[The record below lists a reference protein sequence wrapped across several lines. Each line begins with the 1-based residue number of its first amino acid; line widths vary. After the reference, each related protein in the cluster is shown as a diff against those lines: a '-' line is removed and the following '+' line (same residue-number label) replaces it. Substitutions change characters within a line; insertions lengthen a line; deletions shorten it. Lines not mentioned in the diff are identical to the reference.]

1 MIVTTT
7 NCVEGHN
14 VKEYKG
20 IVYGEVILGTN
31 IVRDF
36 FAGWTDMVGGR
47 SNSYEDVLIQARDK
61 AVQEM
66 QERAQKMGANAIIGI
81 DLDYETVGQQNAM
94 MMVSASGTAVV
105 ID

>member
-7 NCVEGHN
+7 NCIEGHN

-20 IVYGEVILGTN
+20 IVHGEVILGTN

-36 FAGWTDMVGGR
+36 FASINDLVGGR
-47 SNSYEDVLIQARDK
+47 SASYESVLVEARDK
-61 AVQEM
+61 AIEEM
-66 QERAQKMGANAIIGI
+66 MARAATMGANAILGI
-81 DLDYETVGQQNAM
+81 DLDYETVGQNSM

>member
-7 NCVEGHN
+7 TCVEGHN

-31 IVRDF
+31 IVKDF
-36 FAGWTDMVGGR
+36 FASINDLVGGR
-47 SNSYEDVLIQARDK
+47 SASYESVLIEARDK
-61 AVQEM
+61 AVDEM
-66 QERAQKMGANAIIGI
+66 KARAANMGANAIIGI
-81 DLDYETVGQQNAM
+81 DLDYETVGPNSM

>member
-7 NCVEGHN
+7 NCIEGHN

-20 IVYGEVILGTN
+20 IVHGEVILGTN

-36 FAGWTDMVGGR
+36 FASINDLVGGR
-47 SNSYEDVLIQARDK
+47 S
-61 AVQEM
+61 
-66 QERAQKMGANAIIGI
+66 ANAILGI
-81 DLDYETVGQQNAM
+81 DLDYETVGQNSM

>member
-7 NCVEGHN
+7 TCVEGHN

-31 IVRDF
+31 IVKDF
-36 FAGWTDMVGGR
+36 FASINDLVGGR
-47 SNSYEDVLIQARDK
+47 CASYESVLIEARDK
-61 AVQEM
+61 AVDEM
-66 QERAQKMGANAIIGI
+66 KARAANMGANAIIGI
-81 DLDYETVGQQNAM
+81 DLDYETVGPNSM